1 MTYFGFL
8 LRFLVIPILLLG
20 VLAWWDGRR
29 GRNLPPSLRGQ
40 SFWLGLALMPIVAL
54 IYTTPWDNYLV
65 ATRVWWYKPDLVTGF
80 VIGWVPIE
88 EYTFF
93 ILQPIFTGLF
103 LLALLRR
110 LPHDP
115 KPAHQPRLR
124 YGLAAAFGLLWLFML
139 GLFFLDYAPSTYLG
153 LTLGWALPPIIFQ
166 LFFGGDI
173 LWRHRWAVLTAIII
187 PTVYLSYADAVAIDG
202 GTWTINPE
210 QSFNIFLG
218 GVLPIEEAIF
228 FLVTN
233 VLVVLGLTLFC
244 AQESQGRVPEQLNQR
259 LRGITRPRRSQPL
272 LTETPPAQ
280 SDK

>member
-20 VLAWWDGRR
+20 LVAGWDERR
-29 GRNLPPSLRGQ
+29 GRSLPSSLHLP
-40 SFWLGLALMPIVAL
+40 SFWLGFALLPLIAL

-65 ATRVWWYKPDLVTGF
+65 ATRVWWYKPELVTGF
-80 VIGWVPIE
+80 IIGWVPIE

-110 LPHDP
+110 LPYDA
-115 KPAHQPRLR
+115 KPANQPHLR
-124 YGLAAAFGLLWLFML
+124 YVSAIMFGLVWLFML
-139 GLFFLDYAPSTYLG
+139 ALFFLDYRPATYLG
-153 LTLGWALPPIIFQ
+153 LMFGWALPPIIFQ

-173 LWRHRWAVLTAIII
+173 LWRHRWAVLTAIIV

-202 GTWTINPE
+202 GTWTINSE

-228 FLVTN
+228 FGVTN
-233 VLVVLGLTLFC
+233 GLVVLGLTLFC
-244 AQESQGRVPEQLNQR
+244 AQESRSRVPSQVNNW
-259 LRGITRPRRSQPL
+259 LRRVTRP
-272 LTETPPAQ
+272 Q
-280 SDK
+280 SLPRG

>member
-8 LRFLVIPILLLG
+8 LRFLVIPIILLG
-20 VLAWWDGRR
+20 LLAWWDRRR
-29 GRNLPPSLRGQ
+29 GRSLSSSFHLP
-40 SFWLGLALMPIVAL
+40 SFWLGFTLLPVVAL

-65 ATRVWWYKPDLVTGF
+65 ATRVWWYKPELVTGF
-80 VIGWVPIE
+80 IIGWVPIE

-93 ILQPIFTGLF
+93 ILQPLFTGLF

-110 LPHDP
+110 LPHNVN
-115 KPAHQPRLR
+115 PANQPRLR
-124 YGLAAAFGLLWLFML
+124 YALAIALGLVWLFML
-139 GLFFLDYAPSTYLG
+139 ALFFLDYRPATYLG
-153 LTLGWALPPIIFQ
+153 LTLGWALPPIMFQ

-173 LWRHRWAVLTAIII
+173 LWQHRGAVLAAIII
-187 PTVYLSYADAVAIDG
+187 PTVYLSYADGLAIDG

-233 VLVVLGLTLFC
+233 TLVVLGLTLFG
-244 AQESQGRVPEQLNQR
+244 AQESQRRIPAQWSLWLRRV
-259 LRGITRPRRSQPL
+259 TRP
-272 LTETPPAQ
+272 Q
-280 SDK
+280 SLPRG